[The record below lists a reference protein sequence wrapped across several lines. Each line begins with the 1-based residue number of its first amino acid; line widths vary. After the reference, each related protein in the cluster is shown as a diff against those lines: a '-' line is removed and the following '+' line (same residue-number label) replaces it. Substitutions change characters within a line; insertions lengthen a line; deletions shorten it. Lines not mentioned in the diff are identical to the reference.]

1 MSFVPLCGVM
11 ACKKKHLSL
20 PSFALEIFGNFDKI
34 CPKKCPLGKTFLS
47 PFWTSFLLNPHE
59 IRPRPYLGEGL
70 ILGVRAPPTP
80 HERIEGGMTKGRK
93 DPTAGPRIDP
103 APQCWQTWRASRRR
117 LTRWASARPGWTR
130 SSPAWTVWWGEG
142 VWCGVGGDAN
152 TFLCIYCV
160 FWFRQHFLSFYVFV
174 CVFLLPFLCVF
185 SVLEKFVL
193 LCFLC
198 VFFVAFLCVACFEG
212 PPAYGRE
219 ERLAC
224 PSRVARPPCLRVL

>member
-142 VWCGVGGDAN
+142 VWCGVGGGRKHIFMYLLCFLVSA
-152 TFLCIYCV
+152 TFFEFLRFCV
-160 FWFRQHFLSFYVFV
+160 CFFVAFFVCFFGFGKICVVVLFV
-174 CVFLLPFLCVF
+174 CVFCCVL
-185 SVLEKFVL
+185 V
-193 LCFLC
+193 
-198 VFFVAFLCVACFEG
+198 
-212 PPAYGRE
+212 R
-219 ERLAC
+219 
-224 PSRVARPPCLRVL
+224 RVL